1 MLRIDKLIEIIS
13 VAILALS
20 SIVGFVTVVL
30 RYVFET
36 SISWAFEVS
45 TLSLVYLTFLTSYL
59 ALRGRVHL
67 KVDILVKKLP
77 RSMQTAIFFAVYLCM
92 GLVAV
97 VMVYYGAIYSF
108 SFPGK
113 TTEILEMPVVY
124 IYLIIPISGLLMALD
139 IAYSICRGVSRVLVG
154 GMPEEPNA

>member
-1 MLRIDKLIEIIS
+1 
-13 VAILALS
+13 
-20 SIVGFVTVVL
+20 
-30 RYVFET
+30 
-36 SISWAFEVS
+36 
-45 TLSLVYLTFLTSYL
+45 
-59 ALRGRVHL
+59 
-67 KVDILVKKLP
+67 
-77 RSMQTAIFFAVYLCM
+77 MQTAIFFAVYLCM